1 VAEAFN
7 AAYPGATPTQVGS
20 EFGYVQAQV
29 MRAILQKACDN
40 KDLTRQGTLN
50 ALRQISGLDTGGLV
64 AGPLDYT
71 SPTQLP
77 TRAVYI
83 AQVDGTAPGGLKAT
97 GGPFQSDVGKGYQPP
112 SS

>member
-1 VAEAFN
+1 VAQAFH
-7 AAYPGATPTQVGS
+7 AAYPDGVPTQVGS

-29 MRAILQKACDN
+29 MGAILQKACDN

-71 SPTQLP
+71 NPTQIP

-83 AQVDGTAPGGLKAT
+83 AQVDATAPGGLKAV
-97 GGPFQSDVGKGYQPP
+97 GGPFQSDAAKGYQPP